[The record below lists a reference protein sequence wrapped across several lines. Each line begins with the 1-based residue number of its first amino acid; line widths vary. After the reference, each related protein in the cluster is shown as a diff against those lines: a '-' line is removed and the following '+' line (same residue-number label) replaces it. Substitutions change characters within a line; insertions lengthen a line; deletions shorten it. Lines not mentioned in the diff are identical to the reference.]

1 MAQHYQQQQQQQQQQ
16 MEQIHHN
23 NLPDAPPLPDHQ
35 AYPYIPSHS
44 SSWSSTPSTLVPP
57 PGSEKYQLPQESPL
71 KHGLNIERLES
82 NDNDDNTL
90 SLEKHPKKQRRMAN
104 RNCCA
109 RCCCCACCLPV
120 WATWVVWIFIVAI
133 IIVVIVIGSILA
145 TFKMPSIEF
154 QGIAPIESDESI
166 ISFNNDKLSI
176 NFGLIVN
183 IENRNIFPIYLY
195 DVNAYGYYPYPEDPS
210 TRTSIGDGHLDY
222 ELVPSQTNYNFTYPF
237 TIKYDPASDPNLSI
251 LGSIADK
258 CGLTGGAKGDLSI
271 QYDIKLRARVL
282 LFTIPLTISSSAN
295 FPCPLNFV
303 QPWKW

>member
-1 MAQHYQQQQQQQQQQ
+1 
-16 MEQIHHN
+16 
-23 NLPDAPPLPDHQ
+23 
-35 AYPYIPSHS
+35 
-44 SSWSSTPSTLVPP
+44 
-57 PGSEKYQLPQESPL
+57 
-71 KHGLNIERLES
+71 
-82 NDNDDNTL
+82 
-90 SLEKHPKKQRRMAN
+90 
-104 RNCCA
+104 
-109 RCCCCACCLPV
+109 
-120 WATWVVWIFIVAI
+120 
-133 IIVVIVIGSILA
+133 
-145 TFKMPSIEF
+145 MPSIEF

-295 FPCPLNFV
+295 FPCPLNVSFKSIGYTDPPIEPTYLSLSLLV
-303 QPWKW
+303 GYTSWSGHRFTWTNLWNLLNLSPSQKRKRSIYKGGDHILHFLLYIYIYINYVNCWQCIYTHPFTPIHTHSHSHLY